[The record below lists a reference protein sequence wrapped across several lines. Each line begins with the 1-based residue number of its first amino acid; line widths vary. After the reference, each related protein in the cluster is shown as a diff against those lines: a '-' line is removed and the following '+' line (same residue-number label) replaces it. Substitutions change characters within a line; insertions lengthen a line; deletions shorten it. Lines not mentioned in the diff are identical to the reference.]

1 MNHKQ
6 LLLTY
11 VILLFGAFV
20 SVAQNPIATLEHG
33 GASKI
38 FSGQGSLVEAYNA
51 SANGD
56 RIYLSTG
63 FFTPPPAIAKGIEIT
78 GAGHFPDS
86 ANVARRTFIMG
97 GLQINK
103 GADSL
108 KLQGLYING
117 DINYDRDNSINYVS
131 VIRCLLGNANF
142 NSPSPLTNK
151 NNCLYEDC
159 FITGAL
165 HVYYGN
171 NFKVKHCLINQY
183 IGEVYSS
190 SLIDGNIFFH
200 PMDNLGTIYSSVIR
214 NNIFLED
221 RNPYIFTNNGSTGNS
236 IYNNVFVISNV
247 NWGSNSSSDNYFGI
261 PQSDI
266 FVNQTGNSI
275 DYTHIYHLKNPEKYI
290 GTDGTQV
297 GIYGGTTPFKE
308 KGLPSNPQIIK
319 KTIAEQTDANGNLKV
334 DVTVKAQE
342 Y

>member
-1 MNHKQ
+1 
-6 LLLTY
+6 
-11 VILLFGAFV
+11 
-20 SVAQNPIATLEHG
+20 
-33 GASKI
+33 
-38 FSGQGSLVEAYNA
+38 
-51 SANGD
+51 
-56 RIYLSTG
+56 
-63 FFTPPPAIAKGIEIT
+63 
-78 GAGHFPDS
+78 
-86 ANVARRTFIMG
+86 
-97 GLQINK
+97 
-103 GADSL
+103 
-108 KLQGLYING
+108 
-117 DINYDRDNSINYVS
+117 
-131 VIRCLLGNANF
+131 
-142 NSPSPLTNK
+142 
-151 NNCLYEDC
+151 
-159 FITGAL
+159 
-165 HVYYGN
+165 
-171 NFKVKHCLINQY
+171 
-183 IGEVYSS
+183 
-190 SLIDGNIFFH
+190 
-200 PMDNLGTIYSSVIR
+200 MDNLGTIYSSVIR

-275 DYTHIYHLKNPEKYI
+275 DYTHNYHLKNPEKYI